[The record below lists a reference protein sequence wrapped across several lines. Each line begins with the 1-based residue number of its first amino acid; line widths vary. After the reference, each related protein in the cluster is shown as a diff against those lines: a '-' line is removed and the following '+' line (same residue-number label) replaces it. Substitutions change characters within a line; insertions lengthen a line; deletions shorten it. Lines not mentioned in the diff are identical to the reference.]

1 MQLVAEG
8 LRGGAQLDVPAGAG
22 VGREDRCAREPEEVV
37 VAEGLGD
44 GRVHVPELA
53 TVTLVEDEDHVPG
66 VDGVLAV
73 APHEVGELL
82 DRGDDD
88 ARIRVVDLPAQLVG
102 GLVRG
107 DRPVGEAVVLL
118 DGLVVQVLA
127 VDDEDDLVDPLH
139 PGGQLGGLEGGEGLA
154 RAGGVP
160 DVAAAGH
167 GAGLLVGRRREDPLE
182 DRLGRGDLVGPHDQQ
197 LLRGGEDAVAGQ
209 QGQQRVLG
217 EEGPGEVDQVRDRL
231 VRRVRPPGGE
241 LEGVGVGGLG
251 LALAPCGLGDVVEP
265 GGVRVVLGLGAV
277 GDDEDLD
284 VAEQASARPEG
295 VALVAV
301 DLVEGLADGHA
312 AALELDVHQRQ
323 AVDEDRDVVAG
334 VVGACLDD
342 VLVGDLQA
350 VVVDVLLVDEPDVLG
365 LAVVPDEGLDVVLLD
380 AAGLLRDLVPAT

>member
-1 MQLVAEG
+1 M
-8 LRGGAQLDVPAGAG
+8 
-22 VGREDRCAREPEEVV
+22 V

-53 TVTLVEDEDHVPG
+53 AVALVEDEDHVPG

-209 QGQQRVLG
+209 
-217 EEGPGEVDQVRDRL
+217 
-231 VRRVRPPGGE
+231 
-241 LEGVGVGGLG
+241 
-251 LALAPCGLGDVVEP
+251 
-265 GGVRVVLGLGAV
+265 
-277 GDDEDLD
+277 
-284 VAEQASARPEG
+284 
-295 VALVAV
+295 
-301 DLVEGLADGHA
+301 
-312 AALELDVHQRQ
+312 
-323 AVDEDRDVVAG
+323 
-334 VVGACLDD
+334 
-342 VLVGDLQA
+342 
-350 VVVDVLLVDEPDVLG
+350 
-365 LAVVPDEGLDVVLLD
+365 
-380 AAGLLRDLVPAT
+380 

>member
-1 MQLVAEG
+1 M
-8 LRGGAQLDVPAGAG
+8 RK
-22 VGREDRCAREPEEVV
+22 
-37 VAEGLGD
+37 GLGD

-53 TVTLVEDEDHVPG
+53 AVTLVEDEDHVPG

-73 APHEVGELL
+73 VPHEVGELL
-82 DRGDDD
+82 DRGDDY
-88 ARIRVVDLPAQLVG
+88 ARVRVVDLPAQLVG

-107 DRPVGEAVVLL
+107 DRPVGKAVVLL

-139 PGGQLGGLEGGEGLA
+139 PGGQFRGLEGGEGLA

-160 DVAAAGH
+160 DVAATGH

-231 VRRVRPPGGE
+231 VGGVGPPGGE

-251 LALAPCGLGDVVEP
+251 LALAPCGLGDVVEA

-284 VAEQASARPEG
+284 VAEQAG
-295 VALVAV
+295 
-301 DLVEGLADGHA
+301 A
-312 AALELDVHQRQ
+312 AQKESRW
-323 AVDEDRDVVAG
+323 
-334 VVGACLDD
+334 
-342 VLVGDLQA
+342 
-350 VVVDVLLVDEPDVLG
+350 
-365 LAVVPDEGLDVVLLD
+365 
-380 AAGLLRDLVPAT
+380 